1 MHKVHENVWILVASY
16 RGTGYYIYGSGPGG
30 CGGETRRGKSGL
42 LRAGRSVTPTEG
54 NLRESATEKKP
65 PAHAGKG
72 EMVG

>member
-1 MHKVHENVWILVASY
+1 MWILVASEE
-16 RGTGYYIYGSGPGG
+16 RMGYYRLGNGPGG

-42 LRAGRSVTPTEG
+42 HRAGRSVTPTEG

-65 PAHAGKG
+65 PASAGKG